1 MTSLKSEPVKPW
13 PIPYTRNIPAM
24 NVGFRLFVNIVSHS
38 IGSVRIDNNGFLFF
52 VFVIVVVESC
62 CVDMVGFDL
71 LIMCLC
77 LCYCIIMLWKW
88 ILEMEGLV

>member
-24 NVGFRLFVNIVSHS
+24 NVGFRWFVNIVSHS

-52 VFVIVVVESC
+52 VFVIVVESC
-62 CVDMVGFDL
+62 CVDMVWFDL

-77 LCYCIIMLWKW
+77 CVVLCCVII
-88 ILEMEGLV
+88 V

>member
-24 NVGFRLFVNIVSHS
+24 NVGVRLFVNIVNHS

-52 VFVIVVVESC
+52 VFVIVVESC
-62 CVDMVGFDL
+62 CVDMVWFDL

-77 LCYCIIMLWKW
+77 CVVLCCVLI
-88 ILEMEGLV
+88 V